1 MNDPVCQLLYQRFA
15 WPHVRIAFR
24 SYRDTAPQDIADE
37 LAREAR
43 TSGDYRN
50 RARLTPPTDGI
61 ARRPSQPEPRIAEQR
76 IGPLRAPAIF
86 KLLSLRPRVPH
97 SLGLIC

>member
-37 LAREAR
+37 LAREAN
-43 TSGDYRN
+43 SVFGHYN
-50 RARLTPPTDGI
+50 LEIYGSQAPGLGRAKE
-61 ARRPSQPEPRIAEQR
+61 PSRK
-76 IGPLRAPAIF
+76 APADH
-86 KLLSLRPRVPH
+86 V
-97 SLGLIC
+97 